1 MSPDGQIDNN
11 NEIFSDSHGELNN
24 KNELRKLNMKR
35 IVKISELL
43 LMCMLVIFSA
53 CTDAIV
59 SSSSEGEGIEVPI
72 ALEIDN
78 LFNSNPPTYGTDY
91 PGTLADGNAA
101 ENLVDNIIVYI
112 FDNLFNCERIL
123 EYTSATYMNPI
134 GPVMVKSG
142 IKHFVAVANSD
153 GKLTLEKTTPSN
165 VNYLNLLN
173 EITNISSTLPASP
186 FLMTGVSNYVNVP
199 PDLSP
204 TTPHAVTL
212 PITRAVAKITMQI
225 TKDLKALNHSITL
238 RTITMYRGANRVA
251 LFNTLSPDP
260 TLHNINIIKNTFNPN
275 GIVQDFP
282 TYIYMA
288 DTIYTY
294 ENLCGADT
302 SKAIRFEIETEV
314 NTPSNI
320 RTAKFYLATY
330 EPTPP
335 GDSIYN
341 VYRNY
346 WYDVKVRIVDPG
358 MDSVYITI
366 NACPWNVA
374 DPIDTIVGV
383 GAEFATALPLKLVKN
398 FTYDEMILTR
408 PTTPYTSWAAIN
420 SHSKGAS
427 WIDFKVTNGATWA
440 FNVKDNTS
448 RNQGVYYSLDSTT
461 WTLFPVSGIGGATG
475 LGNEDW
481 KRIYIYRPYREN
493 DEPPL
498 GPSLYMT
505 LNGIHKQDFIIQ
517 PRDTLPIP
525 INCYILRPRLTGA
538 PINETRVYIPLAG
551 VFSHLEDELGD
562 SVVYRSLVPIDAKVW
577 WKDTIGDVVTN
588 VSVIHPNNPDSAYIY
603 AEAGVPGNAVIT
615 MHLTTP
621 STDPD
626 IYWAFHVWVTEYNP
640 YEAAGQNFYQT
651 DGAVKN
657 VFMDRNLGAM
667 SNTWDADGNAR
678 GLFYQF
684 GRKDPFPRGQF
695 WSNAPTWKKYIE
707 FNNSPQLVGTMSAT
721 SLLGMSNVFR
731 PKHMLQETVNN
742 PDIFITRIGSEDWPL
757 SVQNPNLWI
766 SPKGNKTAYD
776 PCPEGWRIPDVLE
789 PYATGNFP
797 WEGDVLGTGT
807 NGFKNS
813 INNGWYSLLVGYYP
827 KSGYIYSPSATSAAL
842 INSGTQARVWTSCS
856 VSTNLAMGLLINDPN
871 LPEMNLALD
880 KSWGANVRCV
890 VDKNY
895 IRNAE
900 NGGLFGTGITNLKNV
915 LLP

>member
-1 MSPDGQIDNN
+1 
-11 NEIFSDSHGELNN
+11 
-24 KNELRKLNMKR
+24 MKR
-35 IVKISELL
+35 KVYKIGEFLI
-43 LMCMLVIFSA
+43 MCMLLMFSS
-53 CTDAIV
+53 CMDV
-59 SSSSEGEGIEVPI
+59 MVPSPEEGDGTEVPI

-78 LFNSNPPTYGTDY
+78 LFNSNPRTYGTNY
-91 PGTLADGNAA
+91 PGTLEPGNPA
-101 ENLVDNIIVYI
+101 ENLVDNIVVYV
-112 FDNLFNCERIL
+112 FDNLFQCEKIF
-123 EYTSATYMNPI
+123 EYTSATYTNPI

-142 IKHFVAVANSD
+142 TKHFVAVANGD

-165 VNYLNLLN
+165 VIYADLLN
-173 EITNISSTLPASP
+173 EITNVSTNLPESP
-186 FLMTGVSNYVNVP
+186 FLMTGINNFVNVP
-199 PDLSP
+199 PEMTPS
-204 TTPHAVTL
+204 TPHSVNL

-225 TKDLKALNHSITL
+225 TKDQKALSQNITL
-238 RTITMYRGANRVA
+238 TKISMFRGADRVA

-260 TLHNINIIKNTFNPN
+260 TLHNINATNTTFIPN
-275 GIVQDFP
+275 GTVQDAP
-282 TYIYMA
+282 TFIYMA

-294 ENLCGADT
+294 ENLCGGDT
-302 SKAIRFEIETEV
+302 ARAIRIEIESEV
-314 NTPSNI
+314 NSPTNI

-330 EPTPP
+330 ERPT

-346 WYDVKVRIVDPG
+346 WYDVKVTIVDAG
-358 MDSVYITI
+358 MDSVYVDII
-366 NACPWNVA
+366 ACPWNVV
-374 DPIDTIVGV
+374 DPIDTIEGV

-408 PTTPYTSWAAIN
+408 PTAPYTSWAAIN

-461 WTLFPVSGIGGATG
+461 WSLFPVSGIGGATG
-475 LGNEDW
+475 FGNDDW
-481 KRIYIYRPYREN
+481 QRIYIYRPYREN

-498 GPSLYMT
+498 GPSLYMS
-505 LNGIHKQDFIIQ
+505 LNGIHRQDFIIQ

-525 INCYILRPRLTGA
+525 INSYVLRPRLTGA

-551 VFSHLEDELGD
+551 VFSHWEDELGD
-562 SVVYRSLVPIDAKVW
+562 SLVYRSFVPIEAKVW

-588 VSVIHPNNPDSAYIY
+588 VSVIHPYNPDSAYIY

-615 MHLTTP
+615 MHLAAI
-621 STDPD
+621 SPD

-651 DGAVKN
+651 NGTVKN

-695 WSNAPTWKKYIE
+695 WNDAPTWKKYIE
-707 FNNSPQLVGTMSAT
+707 FNNTPQSVGPRTAA
-721 SLLGMSNVFR
+721 SLLTLSNVFR
-731 PKHMLQETVNN
+731 PKYMLQQTVNN
-742 PDIFITRIGSEDWPL
+742 PDLFITRTGSEDWPL
-757 SVQNPNLWI
+757 SVQNPNLWN

-789 PYATGNFP
+789 PYASGNFP
-797 WEGDVLGTGT
+797 WDGDVLGTGT

-827 KSGYIYSPSATSAAL
+827 KSGYIISSSATSVEL
-842 INSGTQARVWTSCS
+842 VNSGTHARVWTSNS
-856 VSTNLAMGLLINDPN
+856 VSTNMAMGLLIDDPN
-871 LPEMNLALD
+871 LPIRSTALD

-895 IRNAE
+895 IRKAE
-900 NGGLFGTGITNLKNV
+900 NGGLFGSGITNLKNV